1 MPKAGSPANNL
12 EMEKKTKICMYSQD
26 NRTGDDKERDRLK
39 GQRAE
44 EVASFYLKLNGFF
57 ILPNF
62 AIHRDYVNEYI
73 HTEADILAVRF
84 PHSIEEINKKRLF
97 DDPVIAKIAGSR
109 KRLFLIV
116 EVKSGMCAI
125 NRKWTNEGFGTQ
137 HMQTA
142 IKRMGFAPVGL
153 SGKIA
158 QSLMGKTSTWEDA
171 DDQVVHLCIG
181 RSKND
186 SLRHQQILFSDFA
199 KFFLGRLF
207 DHPLKVPSKSETLQ
221 LWGEFGGRLINWQ
234 QEQDQQQSSVNSELI
249 NDLSSVITKY
259 IDSGS

>member
-12 EMEKKTKICMYSQD
+12 EMEEKTKICMYSQD
-26 NRTGDDKERDRLK
+26 NRTGDHKERDRLK

-62 AIHRDYVNEYI
+62 AVHCDYVNEYI
-73 HTEADILAVRF
+73 RTEADILAVRF
-84 PHSIEEINKKRLF
+84 PYSIEEINKKRLF

-125 NRKWTNEGFGTQ
+125 NRKWTNEGFGTK

-142 IKRMGFAPVGL
+142 IKRMGFAPVRL
-153 SGKIA
+153 SGEIA
-158 QSLMGKTSTWEDA
+158 QFLMGETTTWEDA
-171 DDQVVHLCIG
+171 DDKVVHLCIG
-181 RSKND
+181 RTKND
-186 SLRHQQILFSDFA
+186 SLRHQQILFSDCA
-199 KFFLGRLF
+199 DFFLKRLF
-207 DHPLKVPSKSETLQ
+207 YHPLKVPGKSETLQ
-221 LWGEFGGRLINWQ
+221 LWGEFGSRLINWQ
-234 QEQDQQQSSVNSELI
+234 QEQLQQQSSEYSELV
-249 NDLSSVITKY
+249 NDLSFVIIKY